1 MDFPVTICN
10 RKFYKERFT
19 LVLLGA
25 WTQMVLSIGE
35 RIKGFLFSPSDTFDA
50 SKEDTIGDAF
60 KYFVVILAIFAVIVS
75 VLIAVLFSLFSGML
89 GMSGIPMMALG
100 AAMGPLLAVGAFI
113 CVLVGGIIGVFI
125 DGLWLHIWVYLVGG
139 RNGVGQTI
147 KALMYGST
155 PSCLLGWL
163 PVVNTIALIWAL
175 IVGTIGVRQLHELS
189 TGKAVLAV
197 IIAIAIPLIIYVAI
211 LSAFIATMP
220 GPMFPGPKGP
230 RFGGF

>member
-1 MDFPVTICN
+1 
-10 RKFYKERFT
+10 
-19 LVLLGA
+19 
-25 WTQMVLSIGE
+25 MVLSIGE
-35 RIKGFLFSPSDTFDA
+35 RIKGFLFSPSATFDA
-50 SKEDTIGDAF
+50 SKEDTIGDAL
-60 KYFVVILAIFAVIVS
+60 KYFVVILAIFAVILAIISAVAFS
-75 VLIAVLFSLFSGML
+75 VIW
-89 GMSGIPMMALG
+89 GIYGAFLPPEALPLAG
-100 AAMGPLLAVGAFI
+100 MGPLLAVGVFVCA
-113 CVLVGGIIGVFI
+113 LVGGIIGVFI

-147 KALMYGST
+147 KALMYGAT
-155 PSCLLGWL
+155 PSYLLGWI
-163 PVVNTIALIWAL
+163 PIVGIIGVIWAL

>member
-1 MDFPVTICN
+1 M
-10 RKFYKERFT
+10 
-19 LVLLGA
+19 
-25 WTQMVLSIGE
+25 
-35 RIKGFLFSPSDTFDA
+35 FSPSKTFDN
-50 SKEDTIGDAF
+50 SKEDTLGDAF
-60 KYFVVILAIFAVIVS
+60 KYFVVILAIFAVIVA
-75 VLIAVLFSLFSGML
+75 VLIAVLFSLFAGML
-89 GMSGIPMMALG
+89 GMLGVPMMPLG
-100 AAMGPLLAVGAFI
+100 AAMGPLLAVGFFI
-113 CVLVGGIIGVFI
+113 LVLVGGIIGVFI

-147 KALMYGST
+147 KALMYGAT
-155 PSCLLGWL
+155 PSYLLGWI
-163 PVVNTIALIWAL
+163 PIVGIIGVIWAL